1 MAVFST
7 DLESMGY
14 TYLGQPF
21 IEIDATDGLTS
32 PGYMGVPYLGEPVT
46 FVPNGILT
54 PPSMAF
60 PSNAK
65 IFSRGIIVGP
75 MGFKLPHFP

>member
-7 DLESMGY
+7 DLEPMGF

-21 IEIDATDGLTS
+21 IEVDAQDGITS
-32 PGYMGVPYLGEPVT
+32 PGYMGITYLGEPVT
-46 FVPNGILT
+46 FVPNGILS

-65 IFSRGIIVGP
+65 IFNRGIVVGAQ
-75 MGFKLPHFP
+75 GFKLPHYP

>member
-7 DLESMGY
+7 DLEPMGF

-21 IEIDATDGLTS
+21 IEVDAIDGITS
-32 PGYMGVPYLGEPVT
+32 PGYMGITYLGEPVT
-46 FVPNGILT
+46 FVPNGILS

-60 PSNAK
+60 PSNAR
-65 IFSRGIIVGP
+65 IFNRGIVVGAQ
-75 MGFKLPHFP
+75 GFKLPHYP